1 MAKENRIT
9 IERTTDQGYE
19 SKEYSIEEAL
29 TLLNNEIESRRTLFI
44 DGQPFF
50 GEFIQAEDIA
60 KCKREISVTNQ
71 LIGG

>member
-1 MAKENRIT
+1 MANKKIT

-19 SKEYSIEEAL
+19 SNEYTLEDAL
-29 TLLNNEIESRRTLFI
+29 TLLNNELESKRTLFI

>member
-1 MAKENRIT
+1 MADKKIT

-19 SKEYSIEEAL
+19 SNEYTLEDAL
-29 TLLNNEIESRRTLFI
+29 TLLNNELESKRTLFI

>member
-1 MAKENRIT
+1 MAKDTIT

-19 SKEYSIEEAL
+19 SKEYSMEEAL
-29 TLLNNEIESRRTLFI
+29 DLLNTELENKRTLFI

-50 GEFIQAEDIA
+50 GEFIQNEDIE
-60 KCKREISVTNQ
+60 KCKREVSVTNQ

>member
-1 MAKENRIT
+1 MADKTIT

-19 SKEYSIEEAL
+19 SKEYTVDDAV
-29 TLLNNEIESRRTLFI
+29 TLLNTEIENKRTLFI

-50 GEFIQAEDIA
+50 GEFINEEDIS

>member
-1 MAKENRIT
+1 MANEKKIT

-19 SKEYSIEEAL
+19 SKEYTVEEAV
-29 TLLNNEIESRRTLFI
+29 TLLNNEIESKRTLFI

-50 GEFIQAEDIA
+50 GEFIQSEDIA